1 MAITGLLRR
10 RQPPAAGI
18 AISVDPRPIYPGD
31 TLAAEITVT
40 ARRDLIAGPGLLR
53 LEATELLEIDSA
65 RDAPPRMARA
75 LRPDPLRPGSASPGS
90 IECVFADA
98 VRLPAGGILRAP
110 AQLTLPPDAPPT
122 VKGKHARITWRLSAR
137 LTSAGAS
144 PGAGHAP
151 GLLSRLAHAS
161 PGHLDQ
167 ELVVFARPDPAHIGG
182 EPLPPRPCATR
193 AYRNVRLDLALDTG
207 LVANGGIVSGVLS
220 VLPRVSFAARELR
233 IDLTRWERSG
243 SKQARI
249 TASRQIL
256 QRPALLTAG
265 ETTEWAFYLP
275 VPDRLMP
282 STLARHTFVGW
293 QVRAV
298 LARPLRPDFSVA
310 QAVQVYTAPR

>member
-31 TLAAEITVT
+31 TLTAEIAVT
-40 ARRDLIAGPGLLR
+40 ARRDLVAGPGLLR

-90 IECVFADA
+90 IECVFADD

-144 PGAGHAP
+144 PDPGPAT

-182 EPLPPRPCATR
+182 EPLPPHPSATR

-298 LARPLRPDFSVA
+298 LARALRPDFSVA